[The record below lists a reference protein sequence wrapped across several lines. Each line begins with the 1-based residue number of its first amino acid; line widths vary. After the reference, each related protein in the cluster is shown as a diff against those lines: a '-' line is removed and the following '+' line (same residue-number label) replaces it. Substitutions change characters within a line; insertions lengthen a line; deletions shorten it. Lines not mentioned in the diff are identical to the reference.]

1 MKSFAKY
8 VRPYLANRPLVTV
21 PTAKIKRIHEFV
33 RAVIEKKQQEE
44 HHKSDKH
51 NEHKRFYTG
60 TLGEAAIEELLGVDI
75 IDWSIGNSSAFN
87 QADLRSIGINAGIKT
102 VESGNFPIVH
112 VRPKRPEIINVRLN
126 DTQVYISGLATLDIL
141 RWYQDVNLIK
151 SPSLRARGTKTGFY
165 GISHLKPF
173 YNLNGLKI
181 HLGIIQKFWEQA
193 K

>member
-1 MKSFAKY
+1 MKSFARY
-8 VRPYLANRPLVTV
+8 VQPYLVNRPLVTV

-33 RAVIEKKQQEE
+33 HAVVEQKQKEE
-44 HHKSDKH
+44 HHKVDKH

-75 IDWSIGNSSAFN
+75 VDWNIGNSDAFN

-112 VRPKRPEIINVRLN
+112 VHPRRPEIINIRLN
-126 DTQVYISGLATLDIL
+126 DTQVYIGGLATLGIL
-141 RWYQDVNLIK
+141 REYQDVDLIK
-151 SPSLRARGTKTGFY
+151 SPSLRARGVKTGFY
-165 GISHLKPF
+165 GVQQLKPF

-193 K
+193 